1 MATLY
6 LVNTKIDGWIGLP
19 LT

>member
-6 LVNTKIDGWIGLP
+6 LVNTKIEGWIGLP